1 MQGIGVL
8 DFSPALGLVL
18 TDRML
23 GGLGAMVN
31 PDRQLEEVEHSLID
45 QATDILLKE
54 WANDWGTRKR

>member
-1 MQGIGVL
+1 ML

-31 PDRQLEEVEHSLID
+31 PDRQLREVEHSLID
-45 QATDILLKE
+45 QAADILLKE
-54 WANDWGTRKR
+54 GG